1 MTVFG
6 SSLYAARTDTGAID
20 KFALPAV
27 SNICFPAS
35 APVQTDQGIVA
46 IARLNPTIHTIQGM
60 RIVDVTKTVTNDSF
74 LVRIGRDALGKDYP
88 VQDTVISRLHKLEY
102 GGQMVAAE
110 WFVDQVAGVERIP
123 YSGEPL
129 YNVILAEPRTM
140 CVNNLVCETL
150 LPSNPIAKLYARSSR
165 YTEYTRDII
174 LSLLKTHKASND
186 REAYRK
192 VLSSL

>member
-1 MTVFG
+1 
-6 SSLYAARTDTGAID
+6 LYAARTDTGAID